1 MLKARQRSFFGRLSS
16 GNAFVWKLLFIM
28 FSIEFVKGALLVS
41 VLPVYFSRELGL
53 SAYVLGWAFA
63 LQYVGD
69 NAFRAPV
76 GWMIDRF
83 GYRLPMSAGLSLG
96 FAGVA
101 ALAWLDGPGW
111 MLAGCFLLGAGTS
124 PLWPCVVAG
133 TTEAS
138 GASASGR
145 AMSAIYIASFVGTG
159 AGPIAIN
166 YLAAEDEMRLPFL
179 VCLALSAA
187 ALAAGLLLPGRPFA
201 PVAGKRAAAPGSMAA
216 GMLETLRGVPGGA
229 LLYPA
234 MFLQTL
240 ALGLLT
246 PVVTLYAREDLGLR
260 PDEFSVLLLTGG
272 GASLLLL
279 LLVGRLADK
288 YGTRA
293 FLLAGIPLTAAS
305 TAGFAAVANRSQLFL
320 AVVAVA
326 IGYALLIPA
335 WNAFVAGS
343 IPKQR
348 RGAAWGAFLAIE
360 GSGFVVG
367 PIVSGW
373 LWESWS
379 HRAPFLASGAA
390 SAALFVLYLFI
401 SFRKSDVLR

>member
-1 MLKARQRSFFGRLSS
+1 MLKARPRAFGGRKTF

-41 VLPVYFSRELGL
+41 LLPIHFSRSLGL

-69 NAFRAPV
+69 NAFRIPA
-76 GWMIDRF
+76 GWMIDRW
-83 GYRLPMSAGLSLG
+83 GYRLPMAGGLSMSL
-96 FAGVA
+96 AGVA
-101 ALAWLDGPGW
+101 ALAWMDGGGW
-111 MLAGCFLLGAGTS
+111 MLLGCFLLGAGTA

-133 TTEAS
+133 ATGVS
-138 GASASGR
+138 GVTASGR

-159 AGPIAIN
+159 SGPVAIN
-166 YLAAEDEMRLPFL
+166 YVGGGEAPGMSFL
-179 VCLALSAA
+179 LCLGLTAA
-187 ALAAGLLLPGRPFA
+187 ALVAGLLLPGRATGGRP
-201 PVAGKRAAAPGSMAA
+201 AGESPPA
-216 GMLETLRGVPGGA
+216 GMLSTLRGVRGGT
-229 LLYPA
+229 LLFPA

-260 PDEFSVLLLTGG
+260 PSEFSLLLLTGG

-279 LLVGRLADK
+279 LLVGRLSDA
-288 YGTRA
+288 YGTRP
-293 FLLAGIPLTAAS
+293 FLLPGIPLAAAS
-305 TAGFAAVANRSQLFL
+305 TAGFAFVANRTQLFL

-335 WNAFVAGS
+335 WNALLARE
-343 IPKQR
+343 IPKER

-367 PIVSGW
+367 PILSGW
-373 LWESWS
+373 MWENAS

-390 SAALFVLYLFI
+390 LGALFVLYLFI
-401 SFRKSDVLR
+401 SFRKTDVLR

>member
-1 MLKARQRSFFGRLSS
+1 MLKARPRAFGGRKTS
-16 GNAFVWKLLFIM
+16 GIAFVGKLLFIM

-41 VLPVYFSRELGL
+41 VLPIHFSRGLGL

-69 NAFRAPV
+69 NAFRAPA
-76 GWMIDRF
+76 GWMIDRW
-83 GYRLPMSAGLSLG
+83 GYRLPMAGGLALG
-96 FAGVA
+96 LAGVA
-101 ALAWLDGPGW
+101 ALAWMNGGGW
-111 MLAGCFLLGAGTS
+111 MLLGCFLLGAGTS

-133 TTEAS
+133 ATGAS
-138 GASASGR
+138 GEAASGR

-159 AGPIAIN
+159 AGPVAIN
-166 YLAAEDEMRLPFL
+166 YIAAGDSLDAPFL

-187 ALAAGLLLPGRPFA
+187 AFVVGLTLPGGTVRGREA
-201 PVAGKRAAAPGSMAA
+201 DAGDSLASGVLA
-216 GMLETLRGVPGGA
+216 TLRDVRGGA
-229 LLYPA
+229 LLFPA

-260 PDEFSVLLLTGG
+260 PSEFSLLLIVGG
-272 GASLLLL
+272 GASLLLIIV
-279 LLVGRLADK
+279 VGRLSDK
-288 YGTRA
+288 LGTRP
-293 FLLAGIPLTAAS
+293 FLLLGIPLAAAATAY
-305 TAGFAAVANRSQLFL
+305 FAYVANRSQLFL

-326 IGYALLIPA
+326 VGYALLIPA
-335 WNAFVAGS
+335 WNAHLARV
-343 IPKQR
+343 IPRER

-360 GSGFVVG
+360 GSGFVAG
-367 PIVSGW
+367 PIGSGW
-373 LWESWS
+373 MWENAS

-390 SAALFVLYLFI
+390 LAALFVLYLFI

>member
-1 MLKARQRSFFGRLSS
+1 MLKTRRRTFGGWGAF
-16 GNAFVWKLLFIM
+16 GNGFVAKLLFIM
-28 FSIEFVKGALLVS
+28 FSVEFVKGALLVS
-41 VLPVYFSRELGL
+41 VLPIHFARGLGL

-69 NAFRAPV
+69 NAFRVPA
-76 GWMIDRF
+76 GWMIDRW
-83 GYRLPMSAGLSLG
+83 GYRMPMAGGLATS

-101 ALAWLDGPGW
+101 ALAWLDGGGW
-111 MLAGCFLLGAGTS
+111 MLLGCFLLGAGTS

-133 TTEAS
+133 ATGES
-138 GASASGR
+138 GETASGR

-159 AGPIAIN
+159 AGPVAIN
-166 YLAAEDEMRLPFL
+166 YIAAGDALRAPFL

-187 ALAAGLLLPGRPFA
+187 ALAVGLLLPGRAVVPRKEA
-201 PVAGKRAAAPGSMAA
+201 SESAGLLS
-216 GMLETLRGVPGGA
+216 TLRDVRGGA
-229 LLYPA
+229 VLFPA

-260 PDEFSVLLLTGG
+260 PSEFSLLLIVGG
-272 GASLLLL
+272 GASLLLI
-279 LLVGRLADK
+279 LLVGRLSDTF
-288 YGTRA
+288 GTRP
-293 FLLAGIPLTAAS
+293 FLLAGIPLAAAATAA
-305 TAGFAAVANRSQLFL
+305 FAFAQNRTQLFL
-320 AVVAVA
+320 AVIAVA

-335 WNAFVAGS
+335 WNAHLARVV
-343 IPKQR
+343 PRER

-360 GSGFVVG
+360 GSGFVAG

-373 LWESWS
+373 MWENAS

-390 SAALFVLYLFI
+390 LGALFVLYLFI